1 MSTSE
6 PAVQLKNQFC
16 FLIARPRSGTT
27 VFRKMLQTHP
37 RIFSVGEIFNES
49 NPNSYFRY
57 LQTLVPAEADAFF
70 PSKSLENFLRYLEW
84 TRQLSAERRPKAK
97 LVVLDVK
104 YDQSHLLSEP
114 WWGFSSL
121 PRIFPLIREHRWRVI
136 DVRRKDIRAMIISN
150 AVAIE
155 TKVYHST
162 ALEQDQRQHMKV
174 HIDKAQLLR
183 QIETTEGSYRRISRH
198 FDGYERYMAVN
209 YEEMFDQEGG
219 GAFSPAML
227 NGLSAFL
234 NVENRFD
241 AQPKLSKV
249 LVGDMFEYVENAA
262 EIKEAIR
269 DQEEINCASAPIS

>member
-1 MSTSE
+1 MNATE
-6 PAVQLKNQFC
+6 TAIQPKNQFC

-27 VFRKMLQTHP
+27 VFQKMLQTHP
-37 RIFSVGEIFNES
+37 RIFNVGEIFNEA

-57 LQTLVPAEADAFF
+57 LQTLVPSEPDAFF
-70 PSKSLENFLRYLEW
+70 PGKSLENFLRYLEW
-84 TRQLSAERRPKAK
+84 CRHLSVERRPKTK
-97 LVVLDVK
+97 LVILDVK

-121 PRIFPLIREHRWRVI
+121 PRIFSLIREHRWRVI
-136 DVRRKDIRAMIISN
+136 DVRRRDIGAMIISN

-162 ALEQDQRQHMKV
+162 ALDPKQQQRAKV

-198 FDGYERYMAVN
+198 FEGYERYMAVN
-209 YEEMFDQEGG
+209 YEEMFERD
-219 GAFSPAML
+219 GAFSPSML
-227 NGLSAFL
+227 DELSKFL
-234 NVENRFD
+234 NMENRFD

-249 LVGDMFEYVENAA
+249 LKGDMFEYVENAA
-262 EIKEAIR
+262 EIKKAIR
-269 DQEEINCASAPIS
+269 DQEETTCAVAPGA